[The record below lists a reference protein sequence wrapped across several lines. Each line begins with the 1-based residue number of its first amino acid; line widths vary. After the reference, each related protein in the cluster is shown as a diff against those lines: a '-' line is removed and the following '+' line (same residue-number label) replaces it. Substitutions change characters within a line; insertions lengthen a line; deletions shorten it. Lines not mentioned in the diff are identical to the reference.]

1 MSEELVLKPKI
12 LIFESSDSQYKVIKA
27 KTKSG
32 EDIFLVGFFPSLTMD
47 IYYTFI
53 GERTLNPKYGLQFKV
68 QSFRREDINDKE
80 GIIGY
85 LSSGFIKGVGAKT
98 AEKIYNILG
107 NDAIKKIIDDKNVLS
122 KIKGLSKEKINTIYN
137 SLLENQKLERAY
149 VELYSYGLS
158 PTVVSKLYT
167 VYGDNALPLIKQNPY
182 RLIYEVSGFGFSKAD
197 NLALSF
203 GFSRGD
209 KIRLEEGVLYTLY
222 EVCNQKGFTFLTD
235 IQLLNSSLQ
244 ILNKGAVVDAD
255 CVSKNDI
262 IDTITSLIVK
272 EKFSKEDN
280 RYYPKDLYQSEVEFS
295 KDLLRIKGYKKN
307 KVYTIDTLN
316 EKLLLVERTYNIS
329 YTETQKDAIFNAI
342 NNNISIICGGPGT
355 GKTTIVKGI
364 INLLAVI
371 NKKSITD
378 TDFRKRIA
386 LCAPTGRAALRL
398 GKECMVE
405 SSTIHRL
412 LGYNFDGVFERDEV
426 NKIPNDIIVI
436 DEFSMVDIN
445 LAHALFKAIKT
456 NAKVIIVGDSNQL
469 PSVGPGN
476 VLYDLIESKAIITT
490 KLIDIMR
497 QAKDSS
503 IIELCRD
510 VNRNYVSYNLFNKKG
525 DLYFYP
531 SDSKGT
537 LEKILIFVQAF
548 LNKGGSIQNDLQ
560 ILVPTYAGTCG
571 RNAINKAIQERFNNE
586 TISIT
591 RGSRTFKRLDKV
603 LQLKNDP
610 QKGVMNGDIGYI
622 DSISKTDDGDYLM
635 VMFDNVLVK
644 YMATDLDDLTLAYA
658 ISIHKSQGS
667 EYKNV
672 IMPILSDYYIMMKR
686 KLIYTAISRA
696 KEKLI
701 LIGDFKMLT
710 SACKNIDDERQTT
723 LYNRL
728 VSRDNLI
735 KKVIYIDDPEI
746 PFDTLGEEGMEGI
759 TPYTFMDNVN

>member
-27 KTKSG
+27 KTKSD
-32 EDIFLVGFFPSLTMD
+32 EDIVLVGFFPSLTMD

-68 QSFRREDINDKE
+68 ESFRREEINDKE

-98 AEKIYNILG
+98 AEKIYDILG
-107 NDAIKKIIDDKNVLS
+107 DNAIKKIIDNKNVLS
-122 KIKGLSKEKINTIYN
+122 KIKGLSSEKINTIYN

-149 VELYSYGLS
+149 VELYSYGLT
-158 PTVVSKLYT
+158 PNVVSKLYT
-167 VYGDNALPLIKQNPY
+167 RYGDNALSIIKQNPY
-182 RLIYEVSGFGFSKAD
+182 RLIYEVSGFGFNKAD
-197 NLALSF
+197 RLALSF
-203 GFSRGD
+203 GFSHSD

-222 EVCNQKGFTFLTD
+222 EVCNQKCFTFLTD
-235 IQLLNSSLQ
+235 MQLISASFQ
-244 ILNKGAVVDAD
+244 ILNKGAQEEDYI
-255 CVSKNDI
+255 SKTMI
-262 IDTITSLIVK
+262 IDTITTLIVK
-272 EKFSKEDN
+272 QRFVQENN
-280 RYYPKDLYQSEVEFS
+280 RYYPKDLYDNEVGFS
-295 KDLLRIKGYKKN
+295 KDILRIKEYKKN

-316 EKLLLVERTYNIS
+316 NRLKDVERTYNIN

-364 INLLAVI
+364 LNLLAI
-371 NKKSITD
+371 LNKKSITD
-378 TDFRKRIA
+378 TDFRRRIA

-412 LGYNFDGVFERDEV
+412 LGYNYDGVFERDEV

-445 LAHALFKAIKT
+445 MAHQLFKAIKT

-469 PSVGPGN
+469 PSVGEGN
-476 VLYDLIESKAIITT
+476 VLYDLIESKTIIVT

-497 QAKDSS
+497 QASDSS

-510 VNRNYVSYNLFNKKG
+510 VNRNYLSYSLFNKKN

-531 SDSKGT
+531 SDSKET
-537 LEKILIFVQAF
+537 LNKILKFVEAF
-548 LNKGGSIQNDLQ
+548 LNKGGSLQNDLQ
-560 ILVPTYAGTCG
+560 ILIPMYAGPCG
-571 RNAINKAIQERFNNE
+571 INEVNKAISDKFNKE

-591 RGSRTFKRLDKV
+591 RGGRTFKRMDKV

-610 QKGVMNGDIGYI
+610 QKGIMNGDIGYI
-622 DSISKTDDGDYLM
+622 DSISKTAEGDYLM
-635 VMFDNVLVK
+635 IMFDNILVK
-644 YMATDLDDLTLAYA
+644 YMASDLDDLTLAYA
-658 ISIHKSQGS
+658 ISIHKAQGS

-672 IMPILSDYYIMMKR
+672 IMPILPDYYIMMKR
-686 KLIYTAISRA
+686 KLIYTAFSRA

-701 LIGDFKMLT
+701 LIGDFKVLT
-710 SACKNIDDERQTT
+710 NACKNVDEERQTT

-728 VSRDNLI
+728 VKGSDLI

-759 TPYTFMDNVN
+759 TPYTFMDEVN